1 MQYLVPALRSACRT
15 ISKRH
20 MSSNVNESFILADQK
35 GKTGL
40 ISLNRPKALNSL
52 NTEMIRTIT
61 QSLQNWKKE
70 DVIDSLIID
79 SCVPKSFCSGGDII
93 AVTTKIQDPCN
104 FFKEEYEMNY
114 SLGTMK
120 IPITSLISGIVMGG
134 GVGISI
140 HGKYRVAT
148 ETTLFAMPE
157 VSIGLFPDVGA
168 SWFLPRLKNKL
179 GWYLGMTGYRLR
191 GSDAYHAGIATHM
204 CKTESLTSLKN
215 DLCAAQPQEIES
227 ILSSYHDKFPIAPF
241 SLSNETL
248 SKIENIFTSVV
259 SSEDLME
266 TLENSKNDDFA
277 SKMLST
283 IRKASPTSI
292 AITFRLLHEG
302 DKAISLLECLNMEYN
317 MSKEIMKRKDFYEG
331 VRALLIDKDLSPKW
345 SPSTMK
351 ELKNI
356 DDFFKKD
363 YRLDV

>member
-70 DVIDSLIID
+70 DVEILLLLLR
-79 SCVPKSFCSGGDII
+79 K
-93 AVTTKIQDPCN
+93 
-104 FFKEEYEMNY
+104 FKT
-114 SLGTMK
+114 L

-241 SLSNETL
+241 
-248 SKIENIFTSVV
+248 IV